1 MHFTFEEVL
10 IRLKPQHARTLLVN
24 PYSSLTS
31 DLTTRDVWVF
41 RMTSTVTQRTWALHL
56 SGAQYH
62 KPDIA
67 TFWDDFVHDHVACI
81 LSTKPLGTL
90 SHFSHFQAQTKT
102 LAGMQYDLQI
112 RAMRSFHATVDPAM
126 AKKKLTWKDVLSKP
140 QDDFVRHADKIMRVG
155 KRAVVAFTKEQG
167 AMTKRRQKAERYEK
181 RHEDEV
187 IMEEMKLCEEILRYL
202 LVKRKKEVVDK
213 K

>member
-1 MHFTFEEVL
+1 VLTSIPDMHFTFSEVL
-10 IRLKPQHARTLLVN
+10 IRLKHQHARTLFVN
-24 PYSSLTS
+24 SCSSLTS
-31 DLTTRDVWVF
+31 DLTKLDVWVF

-62 KPDIA
+62 KPEIA
-67 TFWDDFVHDHVACI
+67 TFWDDFVHDHVASI

-90 SHFSHFQAQTKT
+90 SHFARSQAQTKT
-102 LAGMQYDLQI
+102 LSGMQHDLQL

-140 QDDFVRHADKIMRVG
+140 QDDFVRHADKIMGVG
-155 KRAVVAFTKEQG
+155 KRAVVAFTKEEG
-167 AMTKRRQKAERYEK
+167 PLTKRRQKLERYEK

-187 IMEEMKLCEEILRYL
+187 MMGKTKMCEEILGSTYQGG
-202 LVKRKKEVVDK
+202 
-213 K
+213 